1 MAETTA
7 APRPP
12 RALVAT
18 ALVAVGVVVAAF
30 VLQLVSDDP
39 PAPRV
44 IAAHLAIGAV
54 WLARRPCRL
63 GAPPDV
69 PHRPADARHG
79 RALAA
84 ARPLHLAGRAVGDLR
99 DDDRLPRCRRR
110 GSPVRG
116 LSDRAPLTAR
126 RAPPRRRRIRSRRA
140 ARRPAPSAVPRPGRP
155 VVRR

>member
-44 IAAHLAIGAV
+44 IAAHVAIGAV
-54 WLARRPCRL
+54 WLAAGL
-63 GAPPDV
+63 VAW
-69 PHRPADARHG
+69 ARHPTFRTG
-79 RALAA
+79 PLMLATGVLWLLLALYTW
-84 ARPLHLAGRAVGDLR
+84 RAGRAVRDLR
-99 DDDRLPRCRRR
+99 DDDR
-110 GSPVRG
+110 
-116 LSDRAPLTAR
+116 
-126 RAPPRRRRIRSRRA
+126 
-140 ARRPAPSAVPRPGRP
+140 
-155 VVRR
+155 